1 MIDRL
6 TPMHAFITGGAGF
19 IGSHLADALIARGD
33 SVTIL
38 DNMSTGSKKNI
49 AHLEGKVTIIEG
61 DIRDKALVEKL
72 VAESDITFHMAAA
85 LGVKNIMEHT
95 LESIDR
101 NFNGSEIVLHA
112 ATKYGK
118 RLIIAS
124 TSEIYGKNPN
134 QPLNEE
140 SDRVVGAPQKIRWT
154 YADAK
159 ALEEA
164 VAHTLH
170 KTQGL
175 KVTTV
180 RFFNTVG
187 PRQTGQYG
195 MVLPR
200 FIKAALNNEEIAIYD
215 DGSQS
220 RVFCHV
226 EDAIRAVL
234 TLADTDSTIGDYFNV
249 GGVGETTIKELATK
263 IISQTNSSSQIKYIP
278 YSDAYPPGFEDM
290 QRRVPDITKISKT
303 INWQPKHTLESIID
317 SVAQHLETNP

>member
-1 MIDRL
+1 MR
-6 TPMHAFITGGAGF
+6 AFITGGAGF

-38 DNMSTGSKKNI
+38 DNLSTGSKKNI
-49 AHLEGKVTIIEG
+49 SHLEGKITVLEG
-61 DIRDKALVEKL
+61 DIRDKELVNRL
-72 VAESDITFHMAAA
+72 VAESDTVFHMAAA

-95 LESIDR
+95 IESIDR
-101 NFNGSEIVLHA
+101 NFNGSEVVLNA
-112 ATKYGK
+112 ATKHDK
-118 RLIIAS
+118 RLLIAS

-134 QPLNEE
+134 QPLHEE

-154 YADAK
+154 YSDAK

-170 KTQGL
+170 KTHGL

-195 MVLPR
+195 MVVPR
-200 FIKAALNNEEIAIYD
+200 FVQAALKNEDITIYD

-226 EDAIRAVL
+226 EDAVRAVL
-234 TLADTDSTIGDYFNV
+234 SLLDSDSTIGDYFNV
-249 GGVGETTIKELATK
+249 GGVGETTIKELAQQ
-263 IISQTNSSSQIKYIP
+263 IIKQTNSDSTIKFIP
-278 YSDAYPPGFEDM
+278 YADAYPAGFEDM
-290 QRRVPDITKISKT
+290 QRRVPDVSKINKAVGWSPT
-303 INWQPKHTLESIID
+303 HTLDSIID
-317 SVAQHLETNP
+317 SVAKSFA

>member
-1 MIDRL
+1 MR
-6 TPMHAFITGGAGF
+6 AFITGGAGF

-33 SVTIL
+33 TVTIL
-38 DNMSTGSKKNI
+38 DNMSTGSRTNI
-49 AHLEGKVTIIEG
+49 AHLEGKITVHEG
-61 DIRDKALVEKL
+61 DIRDKELVDKL
-72 VAESDITFHMAAA
+72 VSESDTVFHMAAA

-95 LESIDR
+95 IESIDR
-101 NFNGSEIVLHA
+101 NFSGSEVVLNA
-112 ATKYGK
+112 ATKHNK

-154 YADAK
+154 YSDAK

-170 KTQGL
+170 KTHGL
-175 KVTTV
+175 KVTTI

-195 MVLPR
+195 MVVPR
-200 FIKAALNNEEIAIYD
+200 FIQAALNNEDIIIYD

-226 EDAIRAVL
+226 EDAVRAVL
-234 TLADTDSTIGDYFNV
+234 TLSDTDSTIGDYFNV
-249 GGVGETTIKELATK
+249 GGQGETTIKQLAEK
-263 IISQTNSSSQIKYIP
+263 IIERTQSTSTIKNISYTE
-278 YSDAYPPGFEDM
+278 AYPAGFEDM
-290 QRRVPDITKISKT
+290 QRRVPDITKIKKS
-303 INWQPKHTLESIID
+303 ISWQPAHNLDSIID
-317 SVAQHLETNP
+317 SVAASFTN

>member
-1 MIDRL
+1 MR
-6 TPMHAFITGGAGF
+6 AFITGGAGF

-38 DNMSTGSKKNI
+38 DNMSTGSAKNI
-49 AHLEGKVTIIEG
+49 AHIQGNVEVHEG
-61 DIRDKALVEKL
+61 DIRNKALVEKL
-72 VAESDITFHMAAA
+72 VEHSDIVFHMAAA

-112 ATKYGK
+112 ATKFDK
-118 RLIIAS
+118 RLVIAS

-134 QPLNEE
+134 QPLHEE

-170 KTQGL
+170 KTHGL

-187 PRQTGQYG
+187 PRQSGQYG
-195 MVLPR
+195 MVVPR
-200 FIKAALNNEEIAIYD
+200 FIQSALKNQDIIIYD

-226 EDAIRAVL
+226 EDAVRAVI
-234 TLADTDSTIGDYFNV
+234 TLSETDSTIGDYYNV
-249 GGVGETTIKELATK
+249 GGVGETSIKDLASKVIERT
-263 IISQTNSSSQIKYIP
+263 SSKSVTRFVP
-278 YSDAYPPGFEDM
+278 YSAVYPAGFEDM
-290 QRRVPDITKISKT
+290 QRRVPDVSKIKQAVGWEPQHSL
-303 INWQPKHTLESIID
+303 NSIID
-317 SVAQHLETNP
+317 SVAASLKS

>member
-1 MIDRL
+1 MR
-6 TPMHAFITGGAGF
+6 AFITGGAGF

-33 SVTIL
+33 SVTVL
-38 DNMSTGSKKNI
+38 DNMSTGSTKNI
-49 AHLEGKVTIIEG
+49 AHLQGKIQVHEG
-61 DIRDKALVEKL
+61 DIRDKALIEKL
-72 VAESDITFHMAAA
+72 VEQSDIVFHMAAA

-112 ATKYGK
+112 ATEYNK

-170 KTQGL
+170 KTHGL

-195 MVLPR
+195 MVVPR
-200 FIKAALNNEEIAIYD
+200 FIQSALKNQDITIYD

-226 EDAIRAVL
+226 EDAVKAVL
-234 TLADTDSTIGDYFNV
+234 TLSETDSTIGDYFNV
-249 GGVGETTIKELATK
+249 GGVGEITIKELAAKVIERTK
-263 IISQTNSSSQIKYIP
+263 SASAIKFVP
-278 YSDAYPPGFEDM
+278 YSDAYPAGFEDM
-290 QRRVPDITKISKT
+290 QRRVPDISKIKRF
-303 INWQPKHTLESIID
+303 IGWQPRHSLDSIID
-317 SVAQHLETNP
+317 SVATNLKG

>member
-1 MIDRL
+1 MR
-6 TPMHAFITGGAGF
+6 AFITGGAGF

-38 DNMSTGSKKNI
+38 DNLSTGSAKNI
-49 AHLEGKVTIIEG
+49 AHLQEKIEVHEG

-72 VAESDITFHMAAA
+72 VEHSDIVFHMAAA

-112 ATKYGK
+112 ATKFDK

-134 QPLNEE
+134 QPLHEE

-154 YADAK
+154 YSDAK

-170 KTQGL
+170 KTHGL

-195 MVLPR
+195 MVVPR
-200 FIKAALNNEEIAIYD
+200 FIQSALNNEEITIYD

-226 EDAIRAVL
+226 DDAVRAVI
-234 TLADTDSTIGDYFNV
+234 TLSETDSTIGDYFNV
-249 GGVGETTIKELATK
+249 GGIGETTIKELASKVIERTK
-263 IISQTNSSSQIKYIP
+263 SISTIRFIP
-278 YSDAYPPGFEDM
+278 YSDAYPEGFEDM
-290 QRRVPDITKISKT
+290 QRRVPDITKIRNKIGWT
-303 INWQPKHTLESIID
+303 PTHDLESIIQ
-317 SVAQHLETNP
+317 SVLQSLSTS

>member
-1 MIDRL
+1 MRV
-6 TPMHAFITGGAGF
+6 FITGGAGF
-19 IGSHLADALIARGD
+19 IGSHLVDACIARGD
-33 SVTIL
+33 AVTIL
-38 DNMSTGSKKNI
+38 DNMSTGSRANI
-49 AHLEGKVTIIEG
+49 AHLQGKVTVHEG
-61 DIRDKALVEKL
+61 DIRDKDLVEKL
-72 VAESDITFHMAAA
+72 VSESDLVLHMAAA

-95 LESIDR
+95 IESIDR
-101 NFNGSEIVLHA
+101 NFTGSEIVLNA
-112 ATKYGK
+112 STQFNK
-118 RLIIAS
+118 RIIIAS

-170 KTQGL
+170 KTHGL
-175 KVTTV
+175 KVTIV

-195 MVLPR
+195 MVVPR
-200 FIKAALNNEEIAIYD
+200 FVEAALKNEDIVIYD

-226 EDAIRAVL
+226 EDAVRAVL
-234 TLADTDSTIGDYFNV
+234 NLTDTDSTIGDYFNV
-249 GGVGETTIKELATK
+249 GGTGETTIKELAEK
-263 IISQTNSSSQIKYIP
+263 IIERTKSSSQIKFIP
-278 YSDAYPPGFEDM
+278 YTDAYPEGFEDM
-290 QRRVPDITKISKT
+290 QRRVPDITKIMT
-303 INWQPKHTLESIID
+303 RIGWEPTHTLESIID
-317 SVAQHLETNP
+317 SLA

>member
-1 MIDRL
+1 MR
-6 TPMHAFITGGAGF
+6 AFITGGAGF

-33 SVTIL
+33 TVTIL
-38 DNMSTGSKKNI
+38 DNMSTGSRTNI
-49 AHLEGKVTIIEG
+49 AHLEGKITVHEG
-61 DIRDKALVEKL
+61 DIRDKELVDKL
-72 VAESDITFHMAAA
+72 VSESDTVFHMAAA

-95 LESIDR
+95 IESIDR
-101 NFNGSEIVLHA
+101 NFCGSEVVLNA
-112 ATKYGK
+112 ATKHNK

-154 YADAK
+154 YSDAK

-170 KTQGL
+170 KTHGL

-195 MVLPR
+195 MVVPR
-200 FIKAALNNEEIAIYD
+200 FIQAALKNEDIVIYD

-226 EDAIRAVL
+226 EDAVRAVL
-234 TLADTDSTIGDYFNV
+234 TLSDTDSTIGDYFNV
-249 GGVGETTIKELATK
+249 GGQGETTIKQLAEK
-263 IISQTNSSSQIKYIP
+263 IIERTQSTSTIKNISYT
-278 YSDAYPPGFEDM
+278 DAYPAGFEDM
-290 QRRVPDITKISKT
+290 QRRVPDITKIKNT
-303 INWQPKHTLESIID
+303 IGWAPTHTLDSIID
-317 SVAQHLETNP
+317 SVAASFK

>member
-1 MIDRL
+1 MRVL
-6 TPMHAFITGGAGF
+6 ITGGAGF
-19 IGSHLADALIARGD
+19 IGSHLADALLAQGD
-33 SVTIL
+33 EVTIL
-38 DNMSTGSKKNI
+38 DNLTTGSASNI
-49 AHLEGKVTIIEG
+49 AHIKDQIAIHNG
-61 DIRDKALVEKL
+61 DIRDEALVKSL
-72 VAESDITFHMAAA
+72 VKEADLVLHMAAA
-85 LGVKNIMEHT
+85 LGVKNIMENT
-95 LESIDR
+95 VESVSI
-101 NFNGSEIVLHA
+101 NFTGSDVVLKA
-112 ATKYGK
+112 ATEFNK

-154 YADAK
+154 YSDAK

-164 VAHTLH
+164 IAHTLH
-170 KTQGL
+170 RTHGL

-200 FIKAALNNEEIAIYD
+200 FVKQALNNEDITIYD

-226 EDAIRAVL
+226 QDAVRAVIAL
-234 TLADTDSTIGDYFNV
+234 TKDDSTIGDYFNI
-249 GGVGETTIKELATK
+249 GGIGEITMKELATK
-263 IISQTNSSSQIKYIP
+263 IIERTGSKSKLISIP
-278 YSDAYPPGFEDM
+278 FDQAYGPGFEDM
-290 QRRVPDITKISKT
+290 QRRVPDISKIKAKLG
-303 INWQPKHTLESIID
+303 WQPAHTLDSIID
-317 SVAQHLETNP
+317 DVAKHLK

>member
-1 MIDRL
+1 MR
-6 TPMHAFITGGAGF
+6 AFITGGAGF

-33 SVTIL
+33 TVTIL
-38 DNMSTGSKKNI
+38 DNLSTGSRTNI
-49 AHLEGKVTIIEG
+49 AHLEGKITIHEG
-61 DIRDKALVEKL
+61 DIRDKELVDKL
-72 VAESDITFHMAAA
+72 VSESDTVFHMAAA

-95 LESIDR
+95 IESIDR
-101 NFNGSEIVLHA
+101 NFSGSEVVLNA
-112 ATKYGK
+112 ATKHDK

-154 YADAK
+154 YSDAK

-170 KTQGL
+170 KTHGL

-195 MVLPR
+195 MVVPR
-200 FIKAALNNEEIAIYD
+200 FIQAALKNEDIVIYD

-226 EDAIRAVL
+226 EDAVRAVISL
-234 TLADTDSTIGDYFNV
+234 IDSDSTIGDYFNV
-249 GGVGETTIKELATK
+249 GGTGETTIKQLAEK
-263 IISQTNSSSQIKYIP
+263 IIERTQSTSTIKNISYT
-278 YSDAYPPGFEDM
+278 DAYPAGFEDM
-290 QRRVPDITKISKT
+290 QRRVPDITKIKN
-303 INWQPKHTLESIID
+303 IIGWQPTHSLDSIID
-317 SVAQHLETNP
+317 SVAASFR

>member
-1 MIDRL
+1 
-6 TPMHAFITGGAGF
+6 MHAFITGGAGF

-33 SVTIL
+33 TVTIL
-38 DNMSTGSKKNI
+38 DNMSTGSQANI
-49 AHLEGKVTIIEG
+49 AHLDGKITVRTG
-61 DIRDKALVEKL
+61 DIRDVALVEKL
-72 VAESDITFHMAAA
+72 VADSDIVFHMAAA

-95 LESIDR
+95 IESIDR
-101 NFNGSEIVLHA
+101 NFNGSEVVLNA
-112 ATKYGK
+112 ATKHNK

-134 QPLNEE
+134 QPLHEE

-154 YADAK
+154 YSDAK

-170 KTQGL
+170 KTHGL

-195 MVLPR
+195 MVVPR
-200 FIKAALNNEEIAIYD
+200 FIQAALKNEDIIIYD
-215 DGSQS
+215 NGSQS

-226 EDAIRAVL
+226 EDAVRAVL
-234 TLADTDSTIGDYFNV
+234 TLANTDSTIGDYYNV
-249 GGVGETTIKELATK
+249 GGTGETTIKQLAEKVIERTK
-263 IISQTNSSSQIKYIP
+263 SSSTIKFIP
-278 YSDAYPPGFEDM
+278 YTEAYPAGFEDM
-290 QRRVPDITKISKT
+290 QRRVPDITKIKKI
-303 INWQPKHTLESIID
+303 INWQPTHTLDSIID
-317 SVAQHLETNP
+317 SVASSFTK

>member
-1 MIDRL
+1 MR
-6 TPMHAFITGGAGF
+6 AFITGGAGF

-38 DNMSTGSKKNI
+38 DNLSTGSKRNI
-49 AHLEGKVTIIEG
+49 AHLEGKIKVHEG
-61 DIRDKALVEKL
+61 DIRDKDLVDKL
-72 VAESDITFHMAAA
+72 VQESDVVFHMAAA

-95 LESIDR
+95 IESIDR
-101 NFNGSEIVLHA
+101 NFTGSEVVLNA
-112 ATKYGK
+112 ATKHNK
-118 RLIIAS
+118 RLLIAS

-134 QPLNEE
+134 QPLHEE
-140 SDRVVGAPQKIRWT
+140 SDRIVGAPQKIRWT
-154 YADAK
+154 YSDAK

-170 KTQGL
+170 KTHGL

-195 MVLPR
+195 MVVPR
-200 FIKAALNNEEIAIYD
+200 FVQAALKNEDITIYD

-226 EDAIRAVL
+226 EDAVRAVL
-234 TLADTDSTIGDYFNV
+234 SLTDSDSTIGDYFNV
-249 GGVGETTIKELATK
+249 GGVGETKIKELAEK
-263 IISQTNSSSQIKYIP
+263 IIDRTNSASGIKFIP
-278 YSDAYPPGFEDM
+278 YSDAYPAGFEDM
-290 QRRVPDITKISKT
+290 IRRIPDITKIRNA
-303 INWQPKHTLESIID
+303 IGWQPKHTLDSIID
-317 SVAQHLETNP
+317 SVTKSFT